1 MLCFYIIDTYF
12 LSYFTTPAVE
22 TKHFLDVELT
32 VVACGGGGVLVSSK
46 REFFRIIRHSKI
58 AWKERHH
65 EASRTK
71 S

>member
-1 MLCFYIIDTYF
+1 M
-12 LSYFTTPAVE
+12 TPAVE

-58 AWKERHH
+58 VWEERHH